1 MQGKILVQTEDD
13 TFEYVDG
20 WLDENK
26 IDGYYLTK
34 DNFEDESVNVILN
47 GGTLTLQRSNKLID
61 FLLNKFN
68 L

>member
-1 MQGKILVQTEDD
+1 MQSKILVVNDDD
-13 TFEYVDG
+13 TFEYVDI
-20 WLDENK
+20 WIKEIN
-26 IDGYYLTK
+26 IVGYYLTK

-47 GGTLTLQRSNKLID
+47 GGTLTLQRSNILID